1 MKELIGGCCV
11 CADEQGWNENP
22 LVYCDGSDCNVAV
35 HQACYGIV
43 SVPSGEWFCR
53 RCESQEKSSKVRC
66 ELCPSRYGALK
77 RADTGGWAHVIC
89 ALYIPEVRFGNVSTM
104 EPIIVAHIPPDRF
117 EKKCYICESTGREAK
132 AQSGAC
138 MQCNRSGCN
147 RSFHVTC
154 GQMEGLLCEEAGN
167 HGDNVK
173 YNGYC
178 NHHLSKVPVLHRSSS
193 PESSPGK
200 GSPTQF
206 GLTVVKDKKRKS
218 IKRPSSAGSVGS
230 SSSLGKSSS
239 GDLISSSVI
248 VEPSSSAS
256 VSVSDLSPPE
266 EKPPI
271 PGGWIPIPEAGG
283 EENSDAPLNIV
294 INNVTSDHSGPVVS
308 NSGETIEVK
317 TEPEQERDV
326 LREAIKEIE
335 NEAKKKENKN
345 RKKRA
350 PTPTELITGSANE
363 EVSSESNNNLL
374 QVPQTVRT
382 VSPLIISTAGMV
394 HVTKVSEKHGKLR
407 EVDDSPSKK
416 ESKKRGRPPK
426 SSKATSPVNGS
437 NYDSEHSSGSDTE
450 SNAKK
455 KKKLISDKQS
465 DSLTNGLH
473 TAPHMLGNHLNS
485 SNKFSQLMMDSL
497 KDDVDRRNEE
507 ELISTGTTSSAPVPN
522 GVTAPVG
529 APLVGVPLPGKK
541 SIASIPRGPASN
553 LEELLELQW
562 QQGSNLL
569 MEQAQSFDIADL
581 LSLLHTIRM
590 ENTRLEEQFSQLQQ
604 RRDHLLSMQAR
615 LSLPLQYAPSVLPQS
630 TTPAHQSSSSTRE
643 RRHSDYMPPPAHSGP
658 VENGYDSVLRSSS
671 VVVAH
676 ERVAA
681 SPVIV
686 SGNSGVISNSTSL
699 RHSSHGHYDDRS
711 PINRN
716 LVSPGAAHSASIA
729 RSTSNTPEILRSGT
743 PQQAFSSMYQVVS
756 PVGQGP
762 PAAHGASLQSTATGV
777 SVVTNQSQYQ
787 QFGRRDIPR
796 GESMPRAH
804 DRRLYLR

>member
-178 NHHLSKVPVLHRSSS
+178 NHHLSKV
-193 PESSPGK
+193 
-200 GSPTQF
+200 
-206 GLTVVKDKKRKS
+206 
-218 IKRPSSAGSVGS
+218 
-230 SSSLGKSSS
+230 SSS

>member
-178 NHHLSKVPVLHRSSS
+178 NHHLSKV
-193 PESSPGK
+193 
-200 GSPTQF
+200 
-206 GLTVVKDKKRKS
+206 
-218 IKRPSSAGSVGS
+218 
-230 SSSLGKSSS
+230 SSS

-787 QFGRRDIPR
+787 QVN
-796 GESMPRAH
+796 
-804 DRRLYLR
+804 